1 MMRRWIR
8 GSKGLQTLEWV
19 ALALVVLAL
28 LGAVTAYLNGPGGAQ
43 VAAPIQQALQR
54 YAWCLEGA
62 GACPG
67 AGGGNAFRTNPPGV
81 NPLGTNPP
89 GVNPPGANPPKGK
102 PLDPGWC
109 ATHPRDCFS
118 NLGKWVADRWEGVKQ
133 GAAQAWEGLKSTAEG
148 VWKWLDE
155 HKGLVAGGVVAGL
168 LILGSILLTGGVAL
182 PIWLAVFGAVAF
194 GGLYQLSGPKP
205 GLQGWLEAF
214 ALAGTGAVMG
224 YLLGQGGAMLAGL
237 VKEAGWTAIWKLFVG
252 KGIVGGVSSNYLD
265 DRETVAY
272 FEYNHPQLL
281 CACLVQASSGPGGD
295 HVAGGQAH
303 SPGDPY
309 GRAPFQRDDFHP
321 QGGVGGGQADAGGSD
336 PQRGGDWPL
345 RQPDDLSRAGEV
357 REASVQSLMGHAIG
371 ALPDNKWDWRRAARS
386 GLEAVI
392 SGAIVGAL
400 YALMSRR

>member
-252 KGIVGGVSSNYLD
+252 KGIVGGVSSGN
-265 DRETVAY
+265 
-272 FEYNHPQLL
+272 QLL
-281 CACLVQASSGPGGD
+281 DAY
-295 HVAGGQAH
+295 
-303 SPGDPY
+303 SP
-309 GRAPFQRDDFHP
+309 
-321 QGGVGGGQADAGGSD
+321 
-336 PQRGGDWPL
+336 
-345 RQPDDLSRAGEV
+345 
-357 REASVQSLMGHAIG
+357 
-371 ALPDNKWDWRRAARS
+371 RS
-386 GLEAVI
+386 
-392 SGAIVGAL
+392 AIVGL
-400 YALMSRR
+400 GWP

>member
-118 NLGKWVADRWEGVKQ
+118 NLGKWAADRWEGVKQ

-155 HKGLVAGGVVAGL
+155 HKGLVAGGVVGL
-168 LILGSILLTGGVAL
+168 AAAVLILATGGLAL
-182 PIWLAVFGAVAF
+182 PVVLTALAAGGGAFLFGW
-194 GGLYQLSGPKP
+194 LYQQSGPKP

-252 KGIVGGVSSNYLD
+252 KGIVGGVSSGISYWTLTPPD
-265 DRETVAY
+265 QRSWIGAGVAI
-272 FEYNHPQLL
+272 
-281 CACLVQASSGPGGD
+281 
-295 HVAGGQAH
+295 
-303 SPGDPY
+303 
-309 GRAPFQRDDFHP
+309 
-321 QGGVGGGQADAGGSD
+321 GVGIITEMLAQPAAKAAVVSILGTIEATRRKELTWQT
-336 PQRGGDWPL
+336 PL
-345 RQPDDLSRAGEV
+345 REFGKSFLLEQPGNKAYNRLFGRSVGKGLGWLSGKGISISPPNFVMRVANRV
-357 REASVQSLMGHAIG
+357 S
-371 ALPDNKWDWRRAARS
+371 WD
-386 GLEAVI
+386 VI
-392 SGAIVGAL
+392 KSKLFG
-400 YALMSRR
+400 M